1 MIPESISF
9 SWTGIRGNFE
19 ELDKTIKE
27 SNKEIHKNI
36 KKIFYKDYSIITG
49 ALEDIAKNIFK
60 KDKKLSEIDISLI
73 VNDGFIVLRFIYDGE
88 IYEPLKNEK
97 LLEKENIKKLNQLN
111 HKFDYYRILD
121 MNLSYI
127 KILKD

>member
-1 MIPESISF
+1 MK
-9 SWTGIRGNFE
+9 
-19 ELDKTIKE
+19 D
-27 SNKEIHKNI
+27 SNKEIIKNI
-36 KKIFYKDYSIITG
+36 KKIFNDDYLIIIGTLKDIT
-49 ALEDIAKNIFK
+49 KNIFTM
-60 KDKKLSEIDISLI
+60 DKKLSEIDISLI

-88 IYEPLKNEK
+88 IYEALKNEK